1 MYKVRFAVIIALAFC
16 FASPCFSQPSTAS
29 KLQEWKRGVWLS
41 SGGGYAVWTDTHYFV
56 VWGSGEGAKAQV
68 YCGSSRVRYTD
79 KGIARHQNLR
89 IRKTPSS
96 ELRIKDDYSMYP
108 ESENGGVVE
117 APLEIDMSNFSPGVC
132 NIVEG
137 VIYDSV
143 TEETP
148 EYILLSSCNGDEIQ
162 LFSDGRYLY
171 KSSDGSETWSYRIE
185 TW

>member
-1 MYKVRFAVIIALAFC
+1 MYKVRLAVIFALTVC
-16 FASPCFSQPSTAS
+16 FASPCFTQPTTAS

-89 IRKTPSS
+89 IRKTSSS
-96 ELRIKDDYSMYP
+96 ELRIKDDYSMYS

-117 APLEIDMSNFSPGVC
+117 APLE
-132 NIVEG
+132 
-137 VIYDSV
+137 DS
-143 TEETP
+143 
-148 EYILLSSCNGDEIQ
+148 LSSTRIQ
-162 LFSDGRYLY
+162 STISEL
-171 KSSDGSETWSYRIE
+171 GSAVTLSFPK
-185 TW
+185 